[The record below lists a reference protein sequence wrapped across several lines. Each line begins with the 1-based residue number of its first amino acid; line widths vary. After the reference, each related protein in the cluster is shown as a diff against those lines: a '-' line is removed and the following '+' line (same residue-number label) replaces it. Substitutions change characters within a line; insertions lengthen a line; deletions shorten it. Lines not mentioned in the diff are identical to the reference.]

1 MKNIFSSPPEDLQE
15 FLKEIRI
22 IQKQLIDLR
31 VDHDQMNRK
40 LTTLVKGVAIL
51 VSQPEEEIPEYH
63 ELEDK

>member
-1 MKNIFSSPPEDLQE
+1 MKNIFSSPSEDLQL

-40 LTTLVKGVAIL
+40 LTKCVKGLAIL
-51 VSQPEEEIPEYH
+51 VSQPEEEFQEIP